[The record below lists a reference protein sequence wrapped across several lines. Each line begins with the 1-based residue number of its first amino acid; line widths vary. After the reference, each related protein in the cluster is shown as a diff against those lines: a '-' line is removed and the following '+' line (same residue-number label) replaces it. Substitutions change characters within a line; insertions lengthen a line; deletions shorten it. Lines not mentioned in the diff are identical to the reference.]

1 MAGDTNDYDT
11 LWRWLS
17 HSEETIFMQDGLY
30 NLKDLLHPS
39 AEELP
44 PCEMLETSKNLKG
57 DDKDVLEKQLKG
69 KVHFS

>member
-17 HSEETIFMQDGLY
+17 HSVETIFMQDGLY

-44 PCEMLETSKNLKG
+44 PCEMLEMFKNSKG
-57 DDKDVLEKQLKG
+57 DDIEVLEKQLKG
-69 KVHFS
+69 R